1 MKNKLIVSLKCAAF
15 ILFVPLLVLSCKTDL
30 LGSSEQVVDAASPRF
45 KLEPNSTKVGHNTP
59 FSIKTKAVS
68 VDGGTISY
76 RWYSVKDAEKSEPK
90 LMSDSAVETDS
101 ELNSVLTV
109 STETVGKFYYYAEAC
124 NTNTSRSVTGKTSAF
139 IDSGTVCIEVVE
151 DNIIK
156 YFSNN
161 EQEGSGYIFHQ
172 QKKTLNKDIRL
183 IEKSDEL
190 KKTGYSFFKWN
201 TEPNGSGDEYDWEDT
216 YKENKDL
223 NLYAQWVPITYNIT
237 LKDSPNPDRKIFAV
251 FDKAL
256 PNLNPL
262 PNKAGF
268 NFGGCYVE
276 HNGKKIAIYDKN
288 GKGIYIWKIAED
300 KDCFPLYGY
309 AIVYANTLDAE
320 NSNPAVY
327 AGDVD
332 VELKPL
338 SLKGAAFKGW
348 FASSDYSGTAVTK
361 IAAGASGDKTFH
373 AKWEFTNYELKYELN
388 GGTNN
393 PGNPSNFTIKDEINL
408 NDPKKVGYDFK
419 GWYDNASFGGK
430 KIEKIEKHTAENIK
444 LYAKWVRQGD
454 WAITYVLSKG
464 QTLSPPRNST
474 ENPTGYNKESS
485 DAARKLHNPEPR
497 TGYAFEGWYDN
508 EAFTGEKLEK
518 IEKSKSGELTLYAK
532 WKAEVYKLTLIDS
545 DTENRIVDV
554 SYDSPL
560 PKISVP
566 TKNGSYFSGYYEQK
580 NGKGKEYYG
589 GNGEGIG
596 VWSIRENKTVYSAW
610 KYIIEYKNVLDAVNP
625 NPTLYDG
632 TEEIVIK
639 PLSLNGR
646 IFGGWFTTENFSGDA
661 VTKISVG
668 ETGKKVFYAKWT
680 SIEYKIEYELN
691 GGENSPNPAKYTVDD
706 EIILKSPNKFGY
718 ELEGWYDNAGFA
730 GITVEKIAKG
740 STGNKKI
747 YAKWKIAQDWK
758 INYVLHEGQTASVP
772 VNSDANPKG
781 YNITSSDM
789 TLHNP
794 NERKGYNFV
803 GWYYRHIT
811 NMHTGTYTEE
821 KITEIKTAEL
831 VSKRKGD
838 ITIYAKWN
846 IITYNITYKLNGG
859 HIDSTNVSTYTIE
872 DEIILKPAYWD
883 VNNHFISWNILSPT
897 AQVIPMDKIKRGST
911 GDIELIAK
919 WTTKNKITYY
929 LNGGVFNT
937 TPQVEYDND
946 APPYEL
952 PTPVKLGCNFLGW
965 YANPDLDG
973 KKIIKICKTPDEAN
987 GVYSVSEVYAKWEK
1001 IKYKIE
1007 YELGGAKPDHGNP
1020 ADYNVESETIT
1031 LKDPVR
1037 PGAIFKGWYEN
1048 NAYSGASVEKILS
1061 GSTGNK
1067 KFYAKWELIQYKI
1080 EYDVKGGNLP
1090 AGTSNPTI
1098 YTVGQS
1104 IKMPLP
1110 TKKDLVFAGW
1120 YDKDG
1125 KGWRKVEAATL
1136 GDNVGNKKLFARW
1149 VNLKTVE
1156 TGAFKRTDENGAE
1169 HTITVSTFHIS
1180 DHEVTQREFKAVMGD
1195 NPSHFKGNNLP
1206 VERLNWYHAVAYCNK
1221 LSIKEGLEPVY
1232 FIDGMDTER
1241 WKNLKFSDI
1250 PTDVDNAWEFIV
1262 MNRTNSG
1269 YRLPTEAEWEFAASG
1284 GKQTHNY
1291 EFAGSNTLDG
1301 VAWHKGNS
1309 ENKTHEVKSKNPN
1322 ELGLY
1327 DMSGNVIEWC
1337 WDRFAID
1344 NYSSA
1349 GTCTDPAGPLGGIR
1363 NMRVIR
1369 GGSYYNEDSKYFKVK
1384 NHIGAKFTST
1394 EENVGFRVVCSDFFS
1409 GK

>member
-30 LGSSEQVVDAASPRF
+30 LGSSEQVVDAASPHF
-45 KLEPNSTKVGHNTP
+45 ELEPPNSIKVGHNTP

-76 RWYSVKDAEKSEPK
+76 RWYSVKDDKKSKPE
-90 LMSDSAVETDS
+90 LMPDSAVETDS

-109 STETVGKFYYYAEAC
+109 STKFVGKFYYYAEAC

-139 IDSGTVCIEVVE
+139 IDSKVICVEVVK
-151 DNIIK
+151 DNVIK

-161 EQEGSGYIFHQ
+161 EQEGSGYIFKEQ
-172 QKKTLNKDIRL
+172 NKTLNKDIRL
-183 IEKSDEL
+183 IKETEEL
-190 KKTGYSFFKWN
+190 KKKGHYFYKWN
-201 TEPNGSGDEYDWEDT
+201 TNQDGSGNEYDCEDT
-216 YKENKDL
+216 YKKNEDL
-223 NLYAQWVPITYNIT
+223 NLYAQWKPVTYTVTI
-237 LKDSPNPDRKIFAV
+237 KDSPNPDRKIYAV

-256 PNLNPL
+256 PKLNPL
-262 PNKAGF
+262 PNKAGS

-276 HNGKKIAIYDKN
+276 HNGKKITIYDRE
-288 GKGIYIWKIAED
+288 GKGIVWNID
-300 KDCFPLYGY
+300 SNKDAGIFWGNEIEYK
-309 AIVYANTLDAE
+309 NTLDAE
-320 NSNPAVY
+320 NPNLPVY
-327 AGDVD
+327 LGSEGL
-332 VELKPL
+332 ELKPL
-338 SLKGAAFKGW
+338 SLHGATFKGW
-348 FASSDYSGTAVTK
+348 FESEDYSGTAVTN
-361 IAAGASGDKTFH
+361 IPVGASGKKTFH
-373 AKWEFTNYELKYELN
+373 AKWEFIKYKLEYELKD
-388 GGTNN
+388 GTNHS
-393 PGNPSNFTIKDEINL
+393 GNPSEFTIKDEINL
-408 NDPKKVGYDFK
+408 NPPTKAGYDFK
-419 GWYDNASFGGK
+419 GWYDNSSFGGK
-430 KIEKIEKHTAENIK
+430 KIEKIEKRTSKDIK
-444 LYAKWVRQGD
+444 LYAKWIRHGD
-454 WAITYVLSKG
+454 WPINYVLSKG
-464 QTLSPPRNST
+464 ETVSSPVNSHN
-474 ENPTGYNKESS
+474 NPLGYNVESNDS
-485 DAARKLHNPEPR
+485 ERVIYPPEPR
-497 TGYAFEGWYDN
+497 KGYKFEGWYYN
-508 EAFTGEKLEK
+508 ESYTGEK
-518 IEKSKSGELTLYAK
+518 IEKIENKTGELTLYAK
-532 WKAEVYKLTLIDS
+532 WKKNVYKLTLIDY
-545 DTENRIVDV
+545 DTVSKVIDV
-554 SYDSPL
+554 TYDSPL
-560 PKISVP
+560 PKVDIP
-566 TKNGSYFSGYYEQK
+566 IQEGSYFSGYYEQK
-580 NGKGKEYYG
+580 FGKGKEYYG

-596 VWSIRENKTVYSAW
+596 VWDITDNKTVYAAW
-610 KYIIEYKNVLDAVNP
+610 KYIIKYENVMKAKNT

-632 TEEIVIK
+632 TEEIVMK
-639 PLSLNGR
+639 SLSLPGR
-646 IFGGWFTTENFSGDA
+646 TFGGWFTSKNFNGEP
-661 VTKISVG
+661 VTKIALAESG
-668 ETGKKVFYAKWT
+668 NKIFYAKWT
-680 SIEYKIEYELN
+680 SVEYNITYHLN

-718 ELEGWYDNAGFA
+718 ELEGWYDNSEFK
-730 GITVEKIAKG
+730 GISVEKIEKG
-740 STGNKKI
+740 STEAKTF

-811 NMHTGTYTEE
+811 NVHTGDYNEE

-831 VSKRKGD
+831 VNKRKGD

-946 APPYEL
+946 TPPYEL
-952 PTPVKLGCNFLGW
+952 PMPVRLGCNFLGW
-965 YANPDLDG
+965 YSTSDLVG
-973 KKIIKICKTPDEAN
+973 AKIIKICKTPDEAN
-987 GVYSVSEVYAKWEK
+987 GVYSVSDVYAKWEK
-1001 IKYKIE
+1001 IKYTIE
-1007 YELGGAKPDHGNP
+1007 YELGGAKPEHGNP

-1080 EYDVKGGNLP
+1080 EYDVKGGKLP

-1104 IKMPLP
+1104 IKMPSP
-1110 TKKDLVFAGW
+1110 TKKDLIFAGW

-1156 TGAFKRTDENGAE
+1156 TGAFKRTDENGTE
-1169 HTITVSTFHIS
+1169 QTITVSTFHIS
-1180 DHEVTQREFKAVMGD
+1180 DHEVTQKEFKAVMGD
-1195 NPSHFKGNNLP
+1195 NPSFFKGNALP
-1206 VERLNWYHAVAYCNK
+1206 VENINWYQAIAYCNK

-1232 FIDGMDTER
+1232 YIEGMDKKR
-1241 WKNLKFSDI
+1241 WEDLKFSDI
-1250 PTDVDNAWEFIV
+1250 PTDIDNTWEFIV
-1262 MNRTNSG
+1262 MNRTRSG

-1284 GKQTHNY
+1284 GKQTNNY
-1291 EFAGSNTLDG
+1291 DFAGSSNLDD

-1309 ENKTHEVKSKNPN
+1309 AEKTHEVKGKTPN

-1344 NYSSA
+1344 NYSAA
-1349 GTCTDPAGPLGGIR
+1349 GTCTDPTGPLYGGIQ
-1363 NMRVIR
+1363 NMRIIR
-1369 GGSYYNEDSKYFKVK
+1369 GGSYFNSDVKYFKPNSHVATK
-1384 NHIGAKFTST
+1384 VITT
-1394 EENVGFRVVCSDFFS
+1394 EENLGFRVVCSDFFA
-1409 GK
+1409 GE